1 MADSQIKFS
10 YSLESASVFV
20 NAIHGATESQVTAH
34 LDQLARVHH
43 DPSGRLEA
51 SVQSV
56 LTSVLECMPSPVCLT
71 IRRAIGFPGLWLVTV
86 LPLTCHQF
94 DLSSQEFRDVLFAAL
109 S

>member
-1 MADSQIKFS
+1 MADSQITFS

-43 DPSGRLEA
+43 DPSGRLE
-51 SVQSV
+51 VVFRQSV

-71 IRRAIGFPGLWLVTV
+71 IRREIDF
-86 LPLTCHQF
+86 
-94 DLSSQEFRDVLFAAL
+94 
-109 S
+109 